1 LDGAGR
7 NIGARCDQA
16 LRKAPAQDGPRSLQA
31 LDRAFAVLDL
41 FGADRPE
48 WGTSEVA
55 RAAGLPVPTAHRILT
70 ALTGRRYL
78 ARDEQTRRFRLGPAA
93 LDLGDRA
100 RAMVDLRQVAL
111 PVLRRLA
118 RETDETALLTVPS
131 GERDRSVCL
140 ERVES
145 SQPLRL
151 SVEPGRRLPLHAGA
165 SQKALLAFLAEDEI
179 ERVVTGPLERVC
191 RATITDAVVLRA
203 NLAEARVRG
212 WALSFEETNVGVWGV
227 AVPLLDD
234 DGLAVAALGLA
245 GPSARFSHEEIGDHV
260 ERLGDGAVE
269 MAAPLALD
277 VPKLAWP

>member
-1 LDGAGR
+1 LT
-7 NIGARCDQA
+7 
-16 LRKAPAQDGPRSLQA
+16 KAPVADATPSLQA
-31 LDRAFAVLDL
+31 LDRALAVLEL
-41 FGADRPE
+41 FGADRPD

-55 RAAGLPVPTAHRILT
+55 RAAGLPVPTAHRILA

-100 RAMVDLRQVAL
+100 RARLDLRQVAL

-118 RETDETALLTVPS
+118 RDTDETALLTVPS
-131 GERDRSVCL
+131 SDRERSVCL

-165 SQKALLAFLAEDEI
+165 SQKALLAFLAEAEI
-179 ERVVTGPLERVC
+179 ERLLAAPLERLC
-191 RATITDAVVLRA
+191 RATITDREELRA
-203 NLAEARVRG
+203 HLRGIRDRG

-227 AVPLLDD
+227 AVPLLEH
-234 DGLAVAALGLA
+234 GVAVAALGLA
-245 GPSARFSHEEIGDHV
+245 GPSARLSPEEVGAQV
-260 ERLGDGAVE
+260 EQLGSGAVE
-269 MAAPLALD
+269 VSAPLGLE
-277 VPKLAWP
+277 VPQLTWP

>member
-1 LDGAGR
+1 MQDGA
-7 NIGARCDQA
+7 
-16 LRKAPAQDGPRSLQA
+16 PPLQA

-41 FGADRPE
+41 FGAERPE

-55 RAAGLPVPTAHRILT
+55 RAAGLPVPTAHRILA

-78 ARDEQTRRFRLGPAA
+78 ARDERTRRFRLGPAA

-100 RAMVDLRQVAL
+100 RAVLDLRQAAL

-118 RETDETALLTVPS
+118 RETDETALLTVPN

-165 SQKALLAFLAEDEI
+165 SQKALLAFLGEEEI
-179 ERVVTGPLERVC
+179 GRVAAGSLERLC
-191 RATITDAVVLRA
+191 RATITDAEPLRA
-203 NLAEARVRG
+203 NLAEVRARG
-212 WALSFEETNVGVWGV
+212 WAISFEETNVGVWGV
-227 AVPLLDD
+227 AVPLLDEH
-234 DGLAVAALGLA
+234 GVAVAALGLA
-245 GPSARFSHEEIGDHV
+245 GPSARLSPEEVVDHL
-260 ERLGDGAVE
+260 ERLRD
-269 MAAPLALD
+269 AALELAMPIGLD
-277 VPKLAWP
+277 VPELVWP

>member
-1 LDGAGR
+1 VQDGA
-7 NIGARCDQA
+7 
-16 LRKAPAQDGPRSLQA
+16 PSLQA

-55 RAAGLPVPTAHRILT
+55 RAAGLPVPTAHRILA
-70 ALTGRRYL
+70 ALARRRYV
-78 ARDEQTRRFRLGPAA
+78 ARDERTRRFRLGPAA
-93 LDLGDRA
+93 LALGDRA
-100 RAMVDLRQVAL
+100 RAMLDLRQIAL

-131 GERDRSVCL
+131 GDGGRSVCL

-179 ERVVTGPLERVC
+179 ERVLAAPLERIC
-191 RATITDAVVLRA
+191 HATIGDPTALRA
-203 NLAEARVRG
+203 DLGAIRDRG
-212 WALSFEETNVGVWGV
+212 WALSLEETNVGVWGV
-227 AVPLLDD
+227 AVPLLDEQR
-234 DGLAVAALGLA
+234 LAVAAIGLA
-245 GPSARFSHEEIGDHV
+245 GPSARFSPATVGDHV
-260 ERLGDGAVE
+260 ERLGARALE
-269 MAAPLALD
+269 LAAPLALE
-277 VPKLAWP
+277 VPELTWP